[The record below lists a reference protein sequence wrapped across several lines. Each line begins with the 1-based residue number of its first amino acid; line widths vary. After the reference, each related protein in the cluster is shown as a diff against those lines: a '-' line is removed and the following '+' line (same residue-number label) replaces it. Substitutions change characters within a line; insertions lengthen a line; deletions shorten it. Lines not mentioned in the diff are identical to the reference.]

1 MFCKIGALKK
11 FFKFTRKHLSGYSLF
26 NKVTALLKA
35 EIPIQVFSDEFF
47 KINKTPFLQNTYRRL
62 LLFYGNHNLPL
73 KYSRAPCKNKKEM
86 EPACK
91 KNNDTRWKK
100 LMHYLHQIFISFH
113 YSKISLWLFSLLSHN
128 TLKARVFRNNAMP
141 LKIYQL

>member
-11 FFKFTRKHLSGYSLF
+11 NFKFTRKHLSGYSLY

-47 KINKTPFLQNTYRRL
+47 KMNKTPFLQNTYRRL

-73 KYSRAPCKNKKEM
+73 KYSRAPCKKKKKM

-91 KNNDTRWKK
+91 KNNDTR
-100 LMHYLHQIFISFH
+100 
-113 YSKISLWLFSLLSHN
+113 
-128 TLKARVFRNNAMP
+128 
-141 LKIYQL
+141 